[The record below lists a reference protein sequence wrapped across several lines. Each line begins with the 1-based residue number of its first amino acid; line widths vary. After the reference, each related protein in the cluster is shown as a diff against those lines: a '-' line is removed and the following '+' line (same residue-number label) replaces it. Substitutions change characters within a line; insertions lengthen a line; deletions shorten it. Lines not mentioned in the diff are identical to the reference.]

1 MKKMM
6 KKIVCGALTLASVL
20 GCATAFSGCT
30 TSRPEAEIKVSF
42 NGKTYTLEYTL
53 YRKLAPATVS
63 HFIALAEKGYYNGM
77 LVHDYDAEKMYTG
90 GYEYKADDVDGSN
103 ELNYFKPYF
112 STVTSYIPQT
122 VWATQNGDEKPTD
135 PTYTLYGEFAANGF
149 KVQNGALRE
158 RFGSLTMFY
167 EAKDDCDATVFC
179 KRSDGKNYYNES
191 EYKYNSATS
200 LFYISISTASASNNN
215 YCTFAT
221 LDEDSKSTLESLVD
235 AIEDYISDNFGD
247 EEDDKDQFTDSVT
260 VDVGVGDPFVGEDDL
275 TAEYEVPVSPIVIK
289 SVKITKY

>member
-1 MKKMM
+1 MNKIV

-53 YRKLAPATVS
+53 YRKLAPSTVS

-77 LVHDYDAEKMYTG
+77 MVHDYSAEKMYTG
-90 GYEYKADDVDGSN
+90 AYEYKSDDLDGTN
-103 ELNYFKPYF
+103 RLNYYKPYF
-112 STVTSYIPQT
+112 STVASYIPQT
-122 VWATQNGDEKPTD
+122 VWSSEDGTD
-135 PTYTLYGEFAANGF
+135 PTYTLYGEFSANGF
-149 KVQNGALRE
+149 KVKSGALRE
-158 RFGSLTMFY
+158 TFGSLTMYY
-167 EAKDDCDATVFC
+167 EDKNDCNSVVFC

-191 EYKYNSATS
+191 EYKYNSTTS
-200 LFYISISTASASNNN
+200 LFYISLSASSASNKN

-221 LDEDSKSTLESLVD
+221 LDEDSKATLQSLTD
-235 AIEDYISDNFGD
+235 AIADYISDKFGD
-247 EEDDKDQFTDSVT
+247 DEDADEDFTNT
-260 VDVGVGDPFVGEDDL
+260 VIADVCVDDPFVGDENL
-275 TAEYEVPVSPIVIK
+275 TEEYEVPVEPIVIK